1 MINKRLKNILL
12 PIFPGVAVLVLLQ
25 SGVIHKLF
33 NIKLLQLP
41 LPIDIAKALYGNIDK
56 ILLNAGT
63 TMSLAVAGL
72 ILGALLGYSLAVLVT
87 LMPNAGYGALFI
99 MTMVNSIP
107 IVALAPL
114 MNRWFSDAVSAKL
127 AVIIIAASGA
137 MAVNAF
143 RGLNDIPKS
152 LLELMNINAAPK
164 LHIFIKLRIPSSLP
178 AVFTALKI
186 CVPAAMLAT
195 IISEFFS
202 SETTGLG
209 YMIKYTLKVG
219 NQKQIG
225 WAYIAAVSVFS
236 ILLYGIICLA
246 ERKLL
251 KWHTSQNSAQK

>member
-1 MINKRLKNILL
+1 MINNRLNNIIL
-12 PIFPGVAVLVLLQ
+12 PILPGAAMLILMQ

-41 LPIDIAKALYGNIDK
+41 PPIDIVKAICGNIDE
-56 ILLNAGT
+56 ILLNACT
-63 TMSLAVAGL
+63 TMSLAIVGL
-72 ILGALLGYSLAVLVT
+72 ILGALLGYSLAVLIT

-99 MTMVNSIP
+99 MTMVNSVP

-114 MNRWFSDAVSAKL
+114 MNRWFSDAVLAKL
-127 AVIIIAASGA
+127 AAITIAASGA

-164 LHIFIKLRIPSSLP
+164 HQIFIKLRIPGSLP
-178 AVFTALKI
+178 AVFTGLKI

-195 IISEFFS
+195 VISEFFS

-209 YMIKYTLKVG
+209 YMIKYTLKAG
-219 NQKQIG
+219 NTPQNIRMKQDKLFMTQDK
-225 WAYIAAVSVFS
+225 AAHLS
-236 ILLYGIICLA
+236 IRSL
-246 ERKLL
+246 
-251 KWHTSQNSAQK
+251 